1 MCAQVDAS
9 LAQLI
14 LRLLDCDAHRR
25 LSAAAALLH
34 PFFDALSPMRALAQV
49 PLNLLGGFACLSCL
63 PCSATCLQG
72 LRLV

>member
-9 LAQLI
+9 LAHLIQL
-14 LRLLDCDAHRR
+14 LLEYDADMR

-49 PLNLLGGFACLSCL
+49 H
-63 PCSATCLQG
+63 
-72 LRLV
+72 